1 MNKIVGGRFGML
13 EVRSVVRHGTYRCVC
28 DCGNEVEICGGT
40 LRSGKEDCGCI
51 RFKGN
56 DLSGKRFGRWIVLGP
71 VERNEI
77 GKWRCRCDCGNESVV
92 SRCSLLVGESKS
104 CGCLHDEMLADF
116 GRKRIIDL
124 TGRRFGRLVVS
135 RMIGVFDHKVQ
146 WECECDCGKKTR
158 VLSGSLSRGIT
169 KSCGCYKRDEIIK
182 RFTNPNLTEEDRTKR
197 RLDSRN
203 LVWRLAVY
211 AKGNFVCQICG
222 DYVKGNLVAHHKKA
236 WRSNPEKR
244 FDVDNG
250 VVCCKTHHREFHSF
264 FGYGNNT
271 EDQWNQFC
279 SMKAGVIKM
288 ERPTIKRRISV
299 DLVGQKFGRL
309 TVVRPDVVRGKFKW
323 ICQCDCGKVLSVY
336 ENSLKRGNTKSCG
349 CAKIERVAE
358 MGRSKL
364 KDLTGQRF
372 GKLTV
377 TRRLSVGRWRCKC
390 DCGNERDVDVK
401 YLHNGRVFDCQSVKN
416 GNRCLGRVA

>member
-1 MNKIVGGRFGML
+1 MNKIVGERFGML
-13 EVRSVVRHGTYRCVC
+13 EVRSVVRHGTYKCVC
-28 DCGNEVEICGGT
+28 DCGNEVEICGDT
-40 LRSGKEDCGCI
+40 LRRGKVDCGCVG
-51 RFKGN
+51 FKTK
-56 DLSGKRFGRWIVLGP
+56 DLTGRRFGRLVVLGT
-71 VERNEI
+71 VEKNRIAN
-77 GKWRCRCDCGNESVV
+77 WRCRCDCGNESVV
-92 SRCSLLVGESKS
+92 QRSSLLEGEPRS
-104 CGCLHDEMLADF
+104 CGCLRNEHVSASAEYRVTNLA
-116 GRKRIIDL
+116 
-124 TGRRFGRLVVS
+124 GRRFGR
-135 RMIGVFDHKVQ
+135 
-146 WECECDCGKKTR
+146 WEVIRRSDRKKGKISWLCRCDCGTTR
-158 VLSGSLSRGIT
+158 EVIGQYLTGGIT
-169 KSCGCYKRDEIIK
+169 HSCGCYKRDESIK
-182 RFTNPNLTEEDRTKR
+182 RLTNPNLTEEDRTKR